1 MHLWNFEN
9 ILLWLIG
16 FDLAGLLDGFLS
28 ASWAHLFKYFRN
40 SFWKKKQKK
49 QVDAYDLAEF
59 ERFKQVYLT
68 AF

>member
-49 QVDAYDLAEF
+49 QVDAYD
-59 ERFKQVYLT
+59 
-68 AF
+68 